1 VCDILLTATKEE
13 NKKRIR
19 EEMEDPT
26 EKTHSIKKTKLK
38 NRQKE
43 EI

>member
-1 VCDILLTATKEE
+1 LTAAKEE
-13 NKKRIR
+13 NKKQRR
-19 EEMEDPT
+19 EELKDPT
-26 EKTHSIKKTKLK
+26 EKMHSIKRSKLK

>member
-1 VCDILLTATKEE
+1 MLLTATKEE
-13 NKKRIR
+13 NKKQRR

-26 EKTHSIKKTKLK
+26 QKTHSVKRKKLK